1 MSKLFAALATKE
13 HDRAFRA
20 EELVDICITP
30 EGHVPGKQVPRQSL
44 LHLSGQNLPVN
55 SSAGSEGTDRGA
67 KDSTVLNSCSVS
79 MEKSSIQRRP

>member
-30 EGHVPGKQVPRQSL
+30 KGHVPGKQVPRQSL

-55 SSAGSEGTDRGA
+55 SSAGSEGTDRGS
-67 KDSTVLNSCSVS
+67 KGLDSSELMLRVYG
-79 MEKSSIQRRP
+79 KI